1 MSHKKYKPKF
11 KVGDHIQ
18 ANNIYARSHGFHS
31 GVIKAVAVSHMYYVA
46 SEDSRAYTDAWTY
59 IARDM
64 DVCCV
69 LYDSPEGIWLRI

>member
-1 MSHKKYKPKF
+1 MTD
-11 KVGDHIQ
+11 KV
-18 ANNIYARSHGFHS
+18 
-31 GVIKAVAVSHMYYVA
+31 VSYMYYVA